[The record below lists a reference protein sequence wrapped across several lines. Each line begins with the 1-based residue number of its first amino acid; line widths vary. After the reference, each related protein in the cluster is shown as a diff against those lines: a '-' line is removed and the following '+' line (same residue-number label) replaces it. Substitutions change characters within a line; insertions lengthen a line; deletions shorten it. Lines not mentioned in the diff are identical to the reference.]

1 MVGECGG
8 AFGVESSV
16 VGECTNTSTIT
27 SPVYALELT
36 LVAEV
41 LRVAAVSDLDG
52 GIRRFAVQ
60 FSAPHNVHPVDVL
73 ASACYPV
80 CAMSFVRP
88 FLYFIAC
95 SSQLMSNDIA
105 TSLDICLH
113 RNVLFVSVG

>member
-1 MVGECGG
+1 M
-8 AFGVESSV
+8 ESSV